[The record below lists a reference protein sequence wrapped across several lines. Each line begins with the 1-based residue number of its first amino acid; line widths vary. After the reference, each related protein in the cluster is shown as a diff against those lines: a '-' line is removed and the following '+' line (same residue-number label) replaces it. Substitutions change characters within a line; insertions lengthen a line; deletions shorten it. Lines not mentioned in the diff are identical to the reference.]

1 MEQFGLSFLP
11 DVAGTCQF
19 RTISI
24 NVAYFFEHMQ
34 RKSID
39 VSNLHEMLNSVVK
52 EDDYC
57 NCGREHL
64 ERWRCLLRT
73 IIHEFAHLRAP
84 PRSGHDLNWASTMQ
98 SLSHMLSLFM
108 DIRRSRS
115 TSNTMSG
122 PQYFVN
128 VLRNMKQKFRKMLTR
143 VGFVMPT
150 KKHKSWRRRIVKK
163 RDDGAGSSSTH
174 TGEKP
179 NLKRKRDDGAATPTI
194 IDIVDL
200 TSDSDN

>member
-1 MEQFGLSFLP
+1 
-11 DVAGTCQF
+11 
-19 RTISI
+19 
-24 NVAYFFEHMQ
+24 MQ
-34 RKSID
+34 RKSIE
-39 VSNLHEMLNSVVK
+39 VTNLDGMLNSFVK

-84 PRSGHDLNWASTMQ
+84 RGSEHRLPWASTMQ
-98 SLSHMLSLFM
+98 SLSHMVYSFKS
-108 DIRRSRS
+108 IQRSRS
-115 TSNTMSG
+115 TSNSMSG
-122 PQYFVN
+122 PQYFVH
-128 VLRNMKQKFRKMLTR
+128 VLRNMKKQFRKLLAR
-143 VGFVMPT
+143 VGFIMPK